1 MRLTEAIARIAPP
14 DAAAEAEAQKRLD
27 SLTKPQGSLGRLE
40 ELARRVAAIQG
51 VVPPRVG
58 RKRIFVFA
66 ADHGVT
72 AEGVSAY
79 PQAVTAQMTYNFLS
93 GGAAINALAR
103 AFGVDLEVV
112 DAGVA
117 HDFLP
122 DKNLRALKIRP
133 GTDNFARGPA
143 MSRADA
149 ETSVDAGIRCV
160 EDAAA
165 DEKPFLFGVG
175 EMGIGNTTSAAA
187 ILCALTGAAPHE
199 AAGSGAGV
207 DAAGWARKVAA
218 IERGLAINRPD
229 PKDAIDVLAKVGG
242 FEIGAMAGAIVGA
255 AALRI
260 PLVLDGFIAGAAALL
275 ARGLCPGVIDF
286 LFAAHLSAE
295 KGHRAL
301 LHELGLVPLLDLGM
315 RLGEGTGACLAMGI
329 IEAAVK
335 LMREMATFESAG
347 ITGKNA

>member
-1 MRLTEAIARIAPP
+1 MRIADAIARIAPL
-14 DAAAEAEAQKRLD
+14 DAAAEAQAQKRLD
-27 SLTKPQGSLGRLE
+27 SLTKPPGSLGRLE
-40 ELARRVAAIQG
+40 ELARRIAAIQG
-51 VVPPRVG
+51 VVPPNIG

-79 PQAVTAQMTYNFLS
+79 PQAVTVQMTYNFLS

-103 AFGVDLEVV
+103 AFDVELEVV

-117 HDFLP
+117 HDFPP
-122 DKNLRALKIRP
+122 DKKLRALKIRR
-133 GTDNFARGPA
+133 GTDNFARGAA
-143 MSRADA
+143 MTRAEA
-149 ETSVDAGIRCV
+149 EASIEAGIRCV
-160 EDAAA
+160 EEAAV
-165 DEKPFLFGVG
+165 DDKPFLLGVG

-187 ILCALTGAAPHE
+187 ILCALTGAAPRE

-218 IERGLAINRPD
+218 IEKGLAVNRPD
-229 PKDAIDVLAKVGG
+229 PKDALDILAKIGG
-242 FEIGAMAGAIVGA
+242 LEIGAMTGAILGA

-275 ARGLCPGVIDF
+275 ARALCPGVVDF

-295 KGHRAL
+295 KGHRAM
-301 LHELGLVPLLDLGM
+301 LHELGLAPLLDLGM
-315 RLGEGTGACLAMGI
+315 RLGEGTGACLAMGV
-329 IEAAVK
+329 IEGAVR

-347 ITGKNA
+347 IAGKIG

>member
-1 MRLTEAIARIAPP
+1 MRIADAIARIAPL
-14 DAAAEAEAQKRLD
+14 DALAGAEAQKRLD
-27 SLTKPQGSLGRLE
+27 SLTKPPGSLGRLE
-40 ELARRVAAIQG
+40 EVARRVATIQG
-51 VVPPRVG
+51 MVPPRLG
-58 RKRIFVFA
+58 PKRIFVFA

-72 AEGVSAY
+72 VEGVSAY
-79 PQAVTAQMTYNFLS
+79 PRAVTAQMTYNFLS
-93 GGAAINALAR
+93 GGAAINVLAR
-103 AFGVDLEVV
+103 AFGVDLEII

-117 HDFLP
+117 HDFPP
-122 DKNLRALKIRP
+122 DKKLRALKIRH

-143 MSRADA
+143 MTRAEA
-149 ETSVDAGIRCV
+149 EASVEAGIRRV
-160 EDAAA
+160 EEAAA
-165 DEKPFLFGVG
+165 KEKPFLLGVG

-187 ILCALTGAAPHE
+187 ILCALTGAAPRE
-199 AAGSGAGV
+199 AAGGGAGV

-218 IERGLAINRPD
+218 IEKGLAVNRPD

-242 FEIGAMAGAIVGA
+242 LEIGAMTGAIVGA

-275 ARGLCPGVIDF
+275 ARGLCPGAIDF

-315 RLGEGTGACLAMGI
+315 RLGEGTGACLAMGV
-329 IEAAVK
+329 IEAAAKV
-335 LMREMATFESAG
+335 MREMATFESAG
-347 ITGKNA
+347 IAGKSA

>member
-1 MRLTEAIARIAPP
+1 MRLAEAIARIAPP
-14 DAAAEAEAQKRLD
+14 DAAAEAAAQKRLD
-27 SLTKPQGSLGRLE
+27 SLTKPPGSLGRLE
-40 ELARRVAAIQG
+40 DIARRVAAIQG
-51 VVPPRVG
+51 AVPPRLG
-58 RKRIFVFA
+58 PKRIFVFA

-103 AFGVDLEVV
+103 AFGVELEII

-117 HDFLP
+117 HDFPPELKLP
-122 DKNLRALKIRP
+122 ALKIRR
-133 GTDNFARGPA
+133 GTDNLARGPA
-143 MSRADA
+143 MTRAEA
-149 ETSVDAGIRCV
+149 EASVEAGIARV
-160 EDAAA
+160 EEAAA
-165 DEKPFLFGVG
+165 KGQPFLLGVG

-187 ILCALTGAAPHE
+187 ILCALTGAAPRE

-207 DAAGWARKVAA
+207 DAEGWARKVAA
-218 IERGLAINRPD
+218 IENGLAINRPD
-229 PKDAIDVLAKVGG
+229 PKDGLDVLAKVGG
-242 FEIGAMAGAIVGA
+242 LEIGAMAGAILGA

-260 PLVLDGFIAGAAALL
+260 PLVLDGFIAGAAGLV
-275 ARGLCPGVIDF
+275 ARALCPGAMDF
-286 LFAAHLSAE
+286 VFAAHLSAE
-295 KGHRAL
+295 KGHRIM

-315 RLGEGTGACLAMGI
+315 RLGEGTGACVAMGI

-347 ITGKNA
+347 VAGKIA